1 MIHSRSCFHTKTHL
15 PNQAVVKNAV
25 VASFEIVVVVVV
37 GREVVAHD
45 AEELAADAEPETKME
60 KR

>member
-1 MIHSRSCFHTKTHL
+1 MLPHKTHL

-25 VASFEIVVVVVV
+25 VASFEIVVVV

-45 AEELAADAEPETKME
+45 AEELAADAEPETNQRKQIT
-60 KR
+60 

>member
-25 VASFEIVVVVVV
+25 VASFEIVVVV

-45 AEELAADAEPETKME
+45 AEELAADAEPETNQRKQIT
-60 KR
+60 